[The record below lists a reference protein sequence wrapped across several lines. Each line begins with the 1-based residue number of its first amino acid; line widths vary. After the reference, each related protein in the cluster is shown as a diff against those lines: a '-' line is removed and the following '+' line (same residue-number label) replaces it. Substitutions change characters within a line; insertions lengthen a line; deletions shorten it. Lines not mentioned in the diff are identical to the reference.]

1 VATVVCLIIGAAFL
15 LIIGGTILQA
25 LSDIFFSI
33 LGWAI
38 ILGLIVAGVYLG
50 QINTVGYVLTALG
63 FCLMFCGGGE

>member
-1 VATVVCLIIGAAFL
+1 MATVVGLVIGVAFL

-50 QINTVGYVLTALG
+50 QTNTVGYIPAVIGLG
-63 FCLMFCGGGE
+63 LMFCGGGE